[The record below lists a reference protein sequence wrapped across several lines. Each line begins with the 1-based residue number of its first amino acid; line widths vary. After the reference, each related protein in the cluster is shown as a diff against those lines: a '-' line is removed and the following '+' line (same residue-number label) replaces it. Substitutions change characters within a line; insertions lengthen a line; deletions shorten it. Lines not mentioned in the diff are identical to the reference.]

1 MRPPSSSPPGRWS
14 RTLGPGPWGSG
25 RSTDHGGWL
34 YGRAGIPLRDLRS
47 ELGNDLPPLY
57 REHQTDVVPVE
68 EFFIR
73 SVFVR
78 HRLRLAAEAFFE
90 TRAAIFRMP
99 QGILGDAEP
108 ALRRLHHNLAL
119 LVLGRTHRPLRQP
132 ALFPAQRLG
141 GYILGLAQQG
151 RVSLHTSLDPDLHLR
166 MPPQTRR
173 PDEDDSDSSD
183 LEDDWSPSWR
193 ARPRSRTTTGR
204 PEAGHW
210 KTFHK
215 HRAQEDWAHFRPPGG
230 PLLCLAALSA

>member
-1 MRPPSSSPPGRWS
+1 VPGMPPRDLRPAVIPDSGISPFEAAILVTSWTTVTHPGA
-14 RTLGPGPWGSG
+14 LGVWPQHGP
-25 RSTDHGGWL
+25 DGGWL
-34 YGRAGIPLRDLRS
+34 YGRASNSLRDLRS

-108 ALRRLHHNLAL
+108 ALRRLRRNLAL

-183 LEDDWSPSWR
+183 LEDDGESIL
-193 ARPRSRTTTGR
+193 
-204 PEAGHW
+204 AG
-210 KTFHK
+210 T
-215 HRAQEDWAHFRPPGG
+215 PPF
-230 PLLCLAALSA
+230 